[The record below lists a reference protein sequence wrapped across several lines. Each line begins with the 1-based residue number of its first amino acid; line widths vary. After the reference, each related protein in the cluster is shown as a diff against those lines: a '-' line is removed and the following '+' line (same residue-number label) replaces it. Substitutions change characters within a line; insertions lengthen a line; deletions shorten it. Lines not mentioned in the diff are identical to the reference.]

1 LGRGNGIGPKGN
13 DLYRFLEGFL
23 EFLDDNTS
31 DTPALT
37 INNTNIHVVI
47 AASQANFRQDPYY
60 GSPCGNL
67 NRESERI
74 PRSLT
79 STSSA
84 ESLRG

>member
-1 LGRGNGIGPKGN
+1 
-13 DLYRFLEGFL
+13 
-23 EFLDDNTS
+23 
-31 DTPALT
+31 
-37 INNTNIHVVI
+37 VVI

-84 ESLRG
+84 ESLRGQRAYLKMAKFLTVEDSLQLAAGIFN